1 MGNKTKAENINSL
14 LFVIYHAHSFK
25 KWVKSGLLQNKKALK
40 PTVQGLFGGG
50 DEGS

>member
-1 MGNKTKAENINSL
+1 MGNKKAEDIYSL
-14 LFVIYHAHSFK
+14 LFVYHAHSFK

-40 PTVQGLFGGG
+40 CSVQGLFGGG